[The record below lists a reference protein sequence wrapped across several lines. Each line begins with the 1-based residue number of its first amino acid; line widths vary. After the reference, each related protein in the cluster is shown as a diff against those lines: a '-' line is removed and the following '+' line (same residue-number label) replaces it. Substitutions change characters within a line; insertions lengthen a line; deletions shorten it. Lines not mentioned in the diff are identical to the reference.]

1 MYPPA
6 IDCYKLKGNSMHRH
20 LFPAILLIAVLIA
33 SPLIAAEKPLQ
44 SAPSVVPKETNNVI
58 DVVKTFLAPRADDQG
73 MVKIWAFFTDKH
85 IYTDQ
90 QFAAAASQIT
100 LTDAARARRSKMGLD
115 KITFGDIPV
124 YSGYIDQIKDMGA
137 TFRRASRWLNA
148 ASFEIPLARI
158 DAVNNLPFVAKVR
171 PVAVFVGP
179 REEEE
184 PSFPAPAMAPTQGSS
199 LNYGVSFGQLNQ
211 IDVPAVHDKGYNG
224 AGIIVAMFDTGYR
237 KDHQAFET
245 AYSEG
250 RVLAEWDFIFNDG
263 DTQNEAVD
271 ASNQHNHGTST
282 WSTLGGQVPGVLYG
296 PAYGAS
302 FILAKTE
309 YVPTETQ
316 VEEDNWAAAV
326 EWADSIG
333 ASVIS
338 SSLSYSDWYTYSDYD
353 GQTCVTT
360 IAANLATSY
369 GIVVANA
376 MGNSGPSSGTLGAPA
391 DALEILSCG
400 AVTSSGSIASFSSR
414 GPTADGR
421 IKPEVCAQGVSTYCA
436 SASSTTSYSYLSG
449 TSLSTPLIAGCAAV
463 LLSARPSLTPQ
474 QVRLAFMQ
482 TASQADNPDN
492 TYGWGIMDLDKA
504 LSWGAHAGADVRMGN
519 GPLTVSFV
527 DSSYVPVQS
536 WSWSFGDGQ
545 TSTEQNP
552 VHIYDTP
559 GAYDV
564 SLTIMSDG
572 LQLTDSVANFVVV
585 LADTM
590 TYADDTVYAGEPVV
604 VDINLANSQ
613 TLESIVIPFDYSN
626 GMLITYDSFSVAGTR
641 TDGFLDLLLAGSTSQ
656 KKFAVLLQNTGTP
669 LPPGDGP
676 VLRFYFRTDP
686 YATGNQQVALDTSTI
701 GGYDLS
707 AQGAG
712 FEYVPAFFDGKIV
725 IHDVQRGDA
734 NHDET
739 LNIADPVYLINYI
752 FRDGPAPITIEAAD
766 ANTDFTINI
775 SDAVYL
781 VNYIFKNGPPPNDF

>member
-1 MYPPA
+1 MQ
-6 IDCYKLKGNSMHRH
+6 KH
-20 LFPAILLIAVLIA
+20 LFTAAILVAVLAA
-33 SPLIAAEKPLQ
+33 SPLIAANKPLQ

-58 DVVKTFLAPRADDQG
+58 EVVKTFLTPRTDHG

-85 IYTDQ
+85 IYTDR
-90 QFAAAASQIT
+90 QFADAASKIT
-100 LTDAARARRSKMGLD
+100 LTDAARSRRAKMGLD

-124 YSGYIDQIKDMGA
+124 YRGYIDQITAMGA
-137 TFRRASRWLNA
+137 KLRRASRWLNA
-148 ASFEIPLARI
+148 ASFEIPLDEI

-171 PVAVFVGP
+171 PVALFVGQP
-179 REEEE
+179 EPEE
-184 PSFPAPAMAPTQGSS
+184 PSFPAPSLAPSRGTS
-199 LNYGVSFGQLNQ
+199 LNYGTSLGQLSQ
-211 IDVPAVHDKGYNG
+211 INVPAVHDKGFDG

-237 KDHQAFET
+237 KDHQAFEM

-263 DTQNEAVD
+263 NTENEAQD
-271 ASNQHNHGTST
+271 ASNQHNHGTLT
-282 WSTLGGQVPGVLYG
+282 WSTLGGEVPGVLYG

-353 GQTCVTT
+353 GETCVTT

-376 MGNSGPSSGTLGAPA
+376 MGNSGPGAGTLGAPA

-400 AVTSSGSIASFSSR
+400 AVNSSGTIASFSSR

-421 IKPEVCAQGVSTYCA
+421 IKPEVCAQGVSTFGA
-436 SASSTTSYSYLSG
+436 SASSPTSYGYASG

-463 LLSARPSLTPQ
+463 LLSARPTLTPQ
-474 QVRLAFMQ
+474 QVRMAFMQ

-492 TYGWGIMDLDKA
+492 TYGWGIIDLDKA
-504 LSWGAHAGADVRMGN
+504 LSWGAHMAADIRIGN
-519 GPLTVSFV
+519 SPLTVSFI
-527 DSSYVPVQS
+527 DSSYVSAES
-536 WSWSFGDGQ
+536 WLWDFGDGDS
-545 TSTEQNP
+545 STEQNP
-552 VHIYDTP
+552 THTYDTP

-564 SLTIMSDG
+564 SLSIMSDG
-572 LQLTDSVANFVVV
+572 QTLKDSVPDFVVA
-585 LADTM
+585 LADTL
-590 TYADDTVYAGEPVV
+590 TYSSDTVYAGEKAV
-604 VDINLANSQ
+604 VDINLKNSQ
-613 TLESIVIPFDYSN
+613 TLQSVIIPFDYSN
-626 GMLITYDSFSVAGTR
+626 GMNITYDSSSVAGTR
-641 TDGFLDLLLAGSTSQ
+641 ADGFTKLQLAGSSTE
-656 KKFAVLLQNTGTP
+656 KKFAILVQHTGTP

-676 VLRFYFRTDP
+676 VLRFYFTTDP
-686 YATGNQQVALDTSTI
+686 YSFGNQQLSLDTSTI
-701 GGYDLS
+701 GGYDLK
-707 AQGAG
+707 AQASG
-712 FEYVPAFFDGKIV
+712 FQYVPAFFGGNIV
-725 IHDVQRGDA
+725 IRDVMRGDA

-739 LNIADPVYLINYI
+739 INVGDPVYLINYI
-752 FRDGPAPITIEAAD
+752 FRDGPEPISIEAGD
-766 ANTDFTINI
+766 ANTDFMINI

-781 VNYIFKNGPPPNDF
+781 VNYIFKGGPAPNDP

>member
-1 MYPPA
+1 
-6 IDCYKLKGNSMHRH
+6 MHKH
-20 LFPAILLIAVLIA
+20 LFAAVLLIVVLAA
-33 SPLIAAEKPLQ
+33 SPLIAANKPLQ

-58 DVVKTFLAPRADDQG
+58 EVVKTFLTPRADHG
-73 MVKIWAFFTDKH
+73 KVKIWAYFTDKH
-85 IYTDQ
+85 LYTDR
-90 QFAAAASQIT
+90 QFADAAAKIT
-100 LTDAARARRSKMGLD
+100 LTDAARARRAKMGLD

-124 YSGYIDQIKDMGA
+124 YSGYIDQITAMGA
-137 TFRRASRWLNA
+137 KFRHASRWLNA
-148 ASFEIPLARI
+148 ASFEIPLEQI

-171 PVAVFVGP
+171 PVALFVGP
-179 REEEE
+179 PE
-184 PSFPAPAMAPTQGSS
+184 PEASSFPAPALAPSQGKS
-199 LNYGVSFGQLNQ
+199 LSYGISFGQLDQ
-211 IDVPAVHDKGYNG
+211 IGVPAVHDQGYNG

-237 KDHQAFET
+237 KDHQAFQT

-263 DTQNEAVD
+263 NTQND
-271 ASNQHNHGTST
+271 AQDSYDQHNHGTLT
-282 WSTLGGQVPGVLYG
+282 WSTLGGEEPGVLYG

-338 SSLSYSDWYTYSDYD
+338 SSLSYSDWYTYADYD
-353 GQTCVTT
+353 GVTCVTT

-376 MGNSGPSSGTLGAPA
+376 MGNSGPSAGTLGAPA

-436 SASSTTSYSYLSG
+436 TASSTTSYGYASG

-463 LLSARPSLTPQ
+463 LLSARPTLTPQ

-482 TASQADNPDN
+482 TASQADDPDN
-492 TYGWGIMDLDKA
+492 AYGWGILNLEKA
-504 LSWGAHAGADVRMGN
+504 LTWGAHMASDTRIGN
-519 GPLTVSFV
+519 GPLTVSFT
-527 DSSYVPVQS
+527 DSSYVSAES
-536 WSWSFGDGQ
+536 WLWNFGDGD
-545 TSTEQNP
+545 TSTDQNP
-552 VHIYDTP
+552 VHTYNTP

-564 SLTIMSDG
+564 SLTIMSNG
-572 LQLTDSVANFVVV
+572 LSLTDSVANFVVV
-585 LADTM
+585 LADTL
-590 TYADDTVYAGEPVV
+590 TYVSDTVYAGEETVI
-604 VDINLANSQ
+604 DINLKNSQ
-613 TLESIVIPFDYSN
+613 TLQSVIIPFDYTN
-626 GMLITYDSFSVAGTR
+626 GMNITYDSFSVAGTR
-641 TDGFLDLLLAGSTSQ
+641 ADGFTKLRLAGSSTDRQ
-656 KKFAVLLQNTGTP
+656 FAVLIQNVSSP

-676 VLRFYFRTDP
+676 VLKFYFSTDP
-686 YATGNQQVALDTSTI
+686 YAMGNQELLLDTATI
-701 GGYDLS
+701 GGYDLT
-707 AQGAG
+707 AQADG
-712 FEYVPAFFDGKIV
+712 FQYVPAFFGGSIV
-725 IHDVQRGDA
+725 IRDVMRGDA

-739 LNIADPVYLINYI
+739 INIGDPVYLINYI
-752 FRDGPAPITIEAAD
+752 FRSGPAPITIEAGDAD
-766 ANTDFTINI
+766 RNFFIDV

-781 VNYIFKNGPPPNDF
+781 VNFIFKDGPPPNDQ